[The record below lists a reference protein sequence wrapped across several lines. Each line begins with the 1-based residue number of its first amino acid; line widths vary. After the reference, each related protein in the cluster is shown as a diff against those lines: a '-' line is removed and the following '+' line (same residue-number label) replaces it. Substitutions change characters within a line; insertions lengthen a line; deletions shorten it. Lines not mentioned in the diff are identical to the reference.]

1 MNLPSVSPSTGNGRN
16 LPISK
21 TKPQEVKRRKHIR
34 GSQRAENV
42 DELPSIIAEESLE
55 LSFVLKE
62 RSFKEELAGNVFRKQ
77 LSDHLS
83 RKVSQL
89 FDGIRLEVERA
100 ERGSAFAAPIYDA
113 KFLSF
118 GQKISGIAFSYLSRI
133 NHAITTI
140 ANHGGVSDALGEA
153 DRVFEAIDEGF
164 SSTLAEIQE
173 LGILNPDM
181 ETSFNQAK
189 STMESGL
196 LTNATKV
203 LAGGVEQTESSTDAA
218 AVNKLVGNYKL
229 RDSVFTSLLLSR
241 YSADYREEP
250 SFSRDKTIL
259 ACIESGEI
267 AVINMQA
274 VTGETIAI
282 YLANENNYPLAEKWF
297 REDDVI
303 AEYVSVRRN
312 RYVKLLA
319 GFEADLGANESDAVR
334 QILNR
339 FVRLGDAYF
348 THRIGLAYLSAENY
362 GYSSDELAAYL
373 MDSHRKL
380 YRKNIDIYHDVA
392 SGLAQTRG
400 AGDVGELGQLEA
412 FVQQLC
418 GLMSVAEEF
427 GIKNSDEFVGSVLL
441 TIISYDERQN
451 YDYYRSDFDNKEAID
466 NLIAGIR
473 GVGL

>member
-1 MNLPSVSPSTGNGRN
+1 MNLPSVSQSAGNGRN
-16 LPISK
+16 LPVSK
-21 TKPQEVKRRKHIR
+21 TKPQETKRRKHIR
-34 GSQRAENV
+34 GSQAAESV
-42 DELPSIIAEESLE
+42 DELPSIAEESLE
-55 LSFVLKE
+55 LSFIVKE
-62 RSFKEELAGNVFRKQ
+62 RSFKEELAGSVFQKQ

-100 ERGSAFAAPIYDA
+100 ERRSALTAPIYDT
-113 KFLSF
+113 KSLSF

-140 ANHGGVSDALGEA
+140 ANHGDVSYALNEA

-196 LTNATKV
+196 LINATKV
-203 LAGGVEQTESSTDAA
+203 LSVGAEQTVSSSDAA
-218 AVNKLVGNYKL
+218 ATNKLIRSYQL

-241 YSADYREEP
+241 YNTDYREEP
-250 SFSRDKTIL
+250 TLSRDKKIR
-259 ACIESGEI
+259 ACIETGEI

-274 VTGETIAI
+274 VTGESIAI
-282 YLANENNYPLAEKWF
+282 YLANENNHPLAEKWF
-297 REDDVI
+297 READVI
-303 AEYVSVRRN
+303 AEHVSVQRN

-319 GFEADLGANESDAVR
+319 GFGTHLEESEFDAVR
-334 QILNR
+334 QLLNR
-339 FVRLGDAYF
+339 FVRLGDSYF
-348 THRIGLAYLSAENY
+348 THHIGLAYLSAENY

-392 SGLAQTRG
+392 SGLAQTSG
-400 AGDVGELGQLEA
+400 AGDAGELGQLEA
-412 FVQQLC
+412 FVQQLY
-418 GLMSVAEEF
+418 GVMSVAQEF
-427 GIKNSDEFVGSVLL
+427 GIKNSDEFVSSVLS
-441 TIISYDERQN
+441 TVISYDGRQN
-451 YDYYRSDFDNKEAID
+451 YDFYRPDFDSRGAVS
-466 NLIAGIR
+466 NLIKGIR
-473 GVGL
+473 DVGL